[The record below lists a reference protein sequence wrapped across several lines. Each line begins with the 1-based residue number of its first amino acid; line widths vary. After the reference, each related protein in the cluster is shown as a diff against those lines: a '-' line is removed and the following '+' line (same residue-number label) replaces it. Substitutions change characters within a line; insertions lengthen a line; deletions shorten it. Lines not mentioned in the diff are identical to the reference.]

1 MKIGIALIVLCG
13 SVGAAAAQERHLAP
27 RAPLFT
33 PRLVPNAA
41 PAPSWYEKPAV
52 PSARQMHA
60 PTSPR
65 HDFARRQAE
74 TEIICGMT
82 VIKKSPDAD
91 PGIFAQPRHS
101 GESAIRR
108 IKPPL
113 CNAQR

>member
-13 SVGAAAAQERHLAP
+13 SVGVAAAQERQQAP

-33 PRLVPNAA
+33 PRLVPNAV
-41 PAPSWYEKPAV
+41 PTPSWYQKQAV
-52 PSARQMHA
+52 PSARESHA
-60 PTSPR
+60 PKKSA
-65 HDFARRQAE
+65 HDFGPQKPE

-91 PGIFAQPRHS
+91 PGIFAQPKHS

-113 CNAQR
+113 CNPHR